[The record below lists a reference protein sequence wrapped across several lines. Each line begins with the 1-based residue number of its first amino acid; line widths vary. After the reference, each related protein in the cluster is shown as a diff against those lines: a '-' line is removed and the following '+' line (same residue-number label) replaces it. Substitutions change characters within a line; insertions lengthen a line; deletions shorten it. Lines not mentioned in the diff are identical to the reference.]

1 MYDPEEVVV
10 PPWLPDTPAT
20 RAELAQ
26 YYQSVSRIDQGFG
39 HLVQVLKEAGRYDD
53 TLILYLSDH
62 GIAMPGAKT
71 TVYEPGLRSPLIVRH
86 PGAAD
91 RGAVTGAMVSWVD
104 IAPTILDFAGVAE
117 PTYRQQVQSEGIRMH
132 LPDEHGLHGRS
143 FLGILEGGDETGF
156 DRIYA
161 SHTFHEIQMYY
172 PMRVVRDRQY
182 KLIWNVAHD
191 LPFPFATDL
200 WAASTWQQAY
210 RQGPDARYGVRSV
223 EDYIHRPEFELY
235 DMRADPWESENL
247 AYLSEYAE
255 VLAAY
260 RDMLWDFEVRT
271 SDPWL
276 LKQEY
281 E

>member
-1 MYDPEEVVV
+1 M

-39 HLVQVLKEAGRYDD
+39 YLVQVLKEAGRYDD

-91 RGAVTGAMVSWVD
+91 RGTVTDAMVSWVD

-132 LPDEHGLHGRS
+132 LQDEHGLHGRS
-143 FLGILEGGDETGF
+143 FLGVLEGGDGAGF

-172 PMRVVRDRQY
+172 PMRVVRDREY

-210 RQGPDARYGVRSV
+210 RQGRDARYGVRSV

-247 AYLSEYAE
+247 AYLPEYAE

>member
-1 MYDPEEVVV
+1 M
-10 PPWLPDTPAT
+10 
-20 RAELAQ
+20 
-26 YYQSVSRIDQGFG
+26 
-39 HLVQVLKEAGRYDD
+39 QVLKEAGRYDD

-104 IAPTILDFAGVAE
+104 IAPTILDFAGGAE

-143 FLGILEGGDETGF
+143 FLGILEGDDETGF

-191 LPFPFATDL
+191 LPFPSPRICGRRLPGSRRTGRGRMRATGSAP
-200 WAASTWQQAY
+200 WRTTYTAPNSSCTTCA
-210 RQGPDARYGVRSV
+210 RSV
-223 EDYIHRPEFELY
+223 GIEK
-235 DMRADPWESENL
+235 SGVS
-247 AYLSEYAE
+247 SEYAE